1 VTPHVLPL
9 KVYVGVFVGLL
20 VLTALTTWIAFQ
32 DLGAFNT
39 PVALLI
45 AGVKAGLVVLWFM
58 HLRGSEKLVWLCAL
72 ASLLWLLIFFAFTLS
87 DFLTRPILPGWLS
100 GV

>member
-1 VTPHVLPL
+1 
-9 KVYVGVFVGLL
+9 VYLGVFVALL
-20 VLTALTTWIAFQ
+20 ALTALTTWIAYQ
-32 DLGAFNT
+32 DLGALNT
-39 PVALLI
+39 PVALFI
-45 AGVKAGLVVLWFM
+45 AGVKAALVMLWFM
-58 HLRGSEKLVWLCAL
+58 HLKGSEKLVWLCAL